1 MNFANVS
8 LEKVEKARDIVRT
21 GYSDIAQG
29 VAKSCCGPSSCC
41 SGDTSEN
48 AEALAKTVGYS
59 AEELAQLP
67 EGANLGLS
75 CGNPV
80 ALASLRTGE
89 VVVDLGS
96 GAGFDVFQ
104 AGRKVGPTGKAIGV
118 DMTPAMLSRA
128 RKLVAQYQ
136 ERSGFDNVE
145 FRLGEIENLPIA
157 DSTVDAVISNCVIN
171 LSPLKA
177 RVYQEIARIL
187 KSGGRLAVSDL
198 ALKKELPPDI
208 LKMAEAL
215 VGCVSGAALI
225 ADNIRWAQDAGLKE
239 IQVKEKQGYIDG
251 MVKWED
257 PLYKAIVE
265 ALPLGAKLSDYIV
278 SMELTA
284 IR

>member
-1 MNFANVS
+1 MNLSKVS
-8 LEKVEKARDIVRT
+8 LEQVEKARDVVRT
-21 GYSDIAQG
+21 GYSEIALG
-29 VAKSCCGPSSCC
+29 AAKSCCGPSSCC
-41 SGDTSEN
+41 SGDTETN
-48 AEALAKTVGYS
+48 AESLAKAVGYS
-59 AEELAQLP
+59 AEELAAIP

-80 ALASLRTGE
+80 ALASLREGE
-89 VVVDLGS
+89 VVVDLGA

-104 AGRKVGPTGKAIGV
+104 AGRKVGATGKAIGV

-128 RKLVAQYQ
+128 RNLVSKYR
-136 ERSGFDNVE
+136 ERSGLDNVE

-157 DSTVDAVISNCVIN
+157 DGTVDAVISNCVIN

-225 ADNIRWAQDAGLKE
+225 ADNIRWAQEAGLQD
-239 IQVKEKQGYIDG
+239 IQVKEKAGYIDG
-251 MVKWED
+251 MVQWED
-257 PLYKAIVE
+257 PLYKAIVD

>member
-1 MNFANVS
+1 MNLTNMSF
-8 LEKVEKARDIVRT
+8 EQVEKARDVVRS

-29 VAKSCCGPSSCC
+29 TANGCCGPSSCC

-48 AEALAKTVGYS
+48 AEALAKAVGYS
-59 AEELAQLP
+59 AEELATLP

-80 ALASLRTGE
+80 ALAALREGE

-104 AGRKVGPTGKAIGV
+104 AGRKVGKTGRAIGV

-128 RKLVAQYQ
+128 RKLISQYH
-136 ERSGFDNVE
+136 ERSGLENVE

-157 DSTVDAVISNCVIN
+157 DASVNAVISNCVIN

-177 RVYQEIARIL
+177 RVYQEISRIL
-187 KSGGRLAVSDL
+187 KVGGRLAVSDL
-198 ALKKELPPDI
+198 ALRKELPIEI

-225 ADNIRWAQDAGLKE
+225 ADNIRWAQEAGLSN
-239 IQVKEKQGYIDG
+239 IQVKEKSGYIDG
-251 MVKWED
+251 MVQWED
-257 PLYKAIVE
+257 PLYKAIIE
-265 ALPLGAKLSDYIV
+265 SLPPGTKLSDYIV

-284 IR
+284 MK

>member
-1 MNFANVS
+1 MNLTNMSF
-8 LEKVEKARDIVRT
+8 EQVEKARDVVRS

-29 VAKSCCGPSSCC
+29 TANGCCGPSSCC

-48 AEALAKTVGYS
+48 AEALAKAVGYS
-59 AEELAQLP
+59 AEELATLP

-80 ALASLRTGE
+80 ALAALREGE

-104 AGRKVGPTGKAIGV
+104 AGRKVGKTGRAIGV

-128 RKLVAQYQ
+128 RKLISQYH
-136 ERSGFDNVE
+136 ERSGLENVE

-157 DSTVDAVISNCVIN
+157 DASVNAVISNCVIN

-177 RVYQEIARIL
+177 RVYQEISRIL
-187 KSGGRLAVSDL
+187 KAGGRLAVSDL
-198 ALKKELPPDI
+198 ALRKELPAEI

-225 ADNIRWAQDAGLKE
+225 ADNIRWAQEAGLSN
-239 IQVKEKQGYIDG
+239 INVQEKSGYIDG
-251 MVKWED
+251 MVQWED
-257 PLYKAIVE
+257 PLYKTIIE
-265 ALPLGAKLSDYIV
+265 SLPPGTKLSDYIV

-284 IR
+284 TK

>member
-1 MNFANVS
+1 MNF
-8 LEKVEKARDIVRT
+8 EKNEKAREIVRT
-21 GYSDIAQG
+21 GYSKIAQG
-29 VAKSCCGPSSCC
+29 AVKSCCGHSSCC

-48 AEALAKTVGYS
+48 AEALAKAVGYS
-59 AEELAQLP
+59 SEELAALP

-80 ALASLRTGE
+80 ALASLREGE
-89 VVVDLGS
+89 VVVDLGA

-104 AGRKVGPTGKAIGV
+104 AARKVGATGKAIGV

-128 RKLVAQYQ
+128 RSLVAKYS
-136 ERSGFDNVE
+136 ERSGLDNVE

-157 DSTVDAVISNCVIN
+157 DASVDVVISNCVIN

-187 KSGGRLAVSDL
+187 KDGGRLAVSDL
-198 ALKKELPPDI
+198 ALKRELPPDV

-225 ADNIRWAQDAGLKE
+225 ADNIRWAEEAGLKE

-251 MVKWED
+251 MVQWED
-257 PLYKAIVE
+257 PLYKAIVA
-265 ALPLGAKLSDYIV
+265 ALPPDTKLSDYIV

-284 IR
+284 SR

>member
-1 MNFANVS
+1 MNLTNMSFDQ
-8 LEKVEKARDIVRT
+8 VENARDVVRS

-29 VAKSCCGPSSCC
+29 TAKGCCGPSSCC

-48 AEALAKTVGYS
+48 AEALAKAVGYS
-59 AEELAQLP
+59 AEELAALP

-80 ALASLRTGE
+80 ALASLREGE

-104 AGRKVGPTGKAIGV
+104 AGRKVGKSGRAIGV

-128 RKLVAQYQ
+128 RKLIRQYH
-136 ERSGFDNVE
+136 ERSGLENVE

-157 DSTVDAVISNCVIN
+157 DASVNAVISNCVIN

-187 KSGGRLAVSDL
+187 KVGGRLAVSDL
-198 ALKKELPPDI
+198 ALRKELPAEI

-225 ADNIRWAQDAGLKE
+225 ADNVRWAQEAGLSN
-239 IQVKEKQGYIDG
+239 IQVQEKSGYIDG
-251 MVKWED
+251 MVQWED
-257 PLYKAIVE
+257 PLYKAIIDS
-265 ALPLGAKLSDYIV
+265 LPPSTKLSDYIV

-284 IR
+284 TK

>member
-1 MNFANVS
+1 MNLSHLSFEQI
-8 LEKVEKARDIVRT
+8 EKTRDVVRS
-21 GYSDIAQG
+21 GYGDIAQG
-29 VAKSCCGPSSCC
+29 KSQGCCGPSSCC

-48 AEALAKTVGYS
+48 AEALAKAVGYS
-59 AEELAQLP
+59 ADELAVLP

-80 ALASLRTGE
+80 ALASLLEGE

-104 AGRKVGPTGKAIGV
+104 AGRKVGATGKAIGV
-118 DMTPAMLSRA
+118 DMTPAMLTRA
-128 RKLVAQYQ
+128 RGLVAQYR
-136 ERSGFDNVE
+136 ERSGLDNVE

-187 KSGGRLAVSDL
+187 KPGGRLAVSDL
-198 ALKKELPPDI
+198 ALKNELPPEI

-225 ADNIRWAQDAGLKE
+225 ADNVAWAQEAGLRD
-239 IQVKEKQGYIDG
+239 IQIKEKAGYIDG
-251 MVKWED
+251 MVQWED
-257 PLYKAIVE
+257 PLYKAIVQ
-265 ALPLGAKLSDYIV
+265 ALPVGDKLSDYIV

-284 IR
+284 KR

>member
-1 MNFANVS
+1 MDLKQMS
-8 LEKVEKARDIVRT
+8 LEKAENVRNIVRT
-21 GYSDIAQG
+21 GYSEIAQG
-29 VAKSCCGPSSCC
+29 STKSCCGPSSCC
-41 SGDTSEN
+41 NGDTTQN

-80 ALASLRTGE
+80 ALASLQEGE

-104 AGRKVGPTGKAIGV
+104 AGRKVGATGKAIGV
-118 DMTPAMLSRA
+118 DMTAAMLTRA
-128 RKLVAQYQ
+128 RNLVAQYRS
-136 ERSGFDNVE
+136 RSGLDNVE

-157 DSTVDAVISNCVIN
+157 DNCVDVVISNCVIN
-171 LSPLKA
+171 LSPVKS

-187 KSGGRLAVSDL
+187 KVGGRLAVSDL
-198 ALKKELPPDI
+198 ALKKELPPEI
-208 LKMAEAL
+208 MKMAEAL

-225 ADNIRWAQDAGLKE
+225 ADNIRWAKEAGLRD
-239 IQVKEKQGYIDG
+239 IMVKEKSGYIDG
-251 MVKWED
+251 MVQWED
-257 PLYKAIVE
+257 PLYKAIVDS
-265 ALPLGAKLSDYIV
+265 LPSDAKLSDYIA

-284 IR
+284 IK

>member
-1 MNFANVS
+1 MNLSNTSFEQI
-8 LEKVEKARDIVRT
+8 EKTREVVRT
-21 GYSDIAQG
+21 GYSEIAQG
-29 VAKSCCGPSSCC
+29 VAKGCCGPSSCC

-48 AEALAKTVGYS
+48 AEALAKAVGYS
-59 AEELAQLP
+59 SEELATLP

-80 ALASLRTGE
+80 ALASLREGE

-104 AGRKVGPTGKAIGV
+104 AGRKVGASGKAIGV
-118 DMTPAMLSRA
+118 DMTPAMLTRA
-128 RKLVAQYQ
+128 RSLVAQYR
-136 ERSGFDNVE
+136 ERSGLDNVE
-145 FRLGEIENLPIA
+145 FRMGEIENLPIA
-157 DSTVDAVISNCVIN
+157 DGTVNAVISNCVIN

-187 KSGGRLAVSDL
+187 KVGGRLAVSDL
-198 ALKKELPPDI
+198 ALKRELPMEI
-208 LKMAEAL
+208 LKKAEAL

-225 ADNIRWAQDAGLKE
+225 GDNVRWAQEAGLTN
-239 IQVKEKQGYIDG
+239 IQVQEKPGYIDG
-251 MVKWED
+251 MVQWED

-265 ALPLGAKLSDYIV
+265 ALPTGTKLSDYIV

-284 IR
+284 NK

>member
-1 MNFANVS
+1 MNLTNMSF
-8 LEKVEKARDIVRT
+8 EQVEKAHDVVRS

-29 VAKSCCGPSSCC
+29 TANGCCGPSSCC

-48 AEALAKTVGYS
+48 AEALAKAVGYS
-59 AEELAQLP
+59 AEELATLP

-80 ALASLRTGE
+80 ALASLREGE

-104 AGRKVGPTGKAIGV
+104 AGRKVGKTGRAIGV

-128 RKLVAQYQ
+128 RKLISQYH
-136 ERSGFDNVE
+136 ERSGLENVE

-157 DSTVDAVISNCVIN
+157 DASVNAVISNCVIN

-187 KSGGRLAVSDL
+187 QVGGRLAVSDL
-198 ALKKELPPDI
+198 ALRKELPIEI

-225 ADNIRWAQDAGLKE
+225 ADNIRWAKEAGLSN
-239 IQVKEKQGYIDG
+239 IQVNEKSGYIDG
-251 MVKWED
+251 MVQWED
-257 PLYKAIVE
+257 PLYKAIIDS
-265 ALPLGAKLSDYIV
+265 LPPGTKLSDYIV

-284 IR
+284 TK